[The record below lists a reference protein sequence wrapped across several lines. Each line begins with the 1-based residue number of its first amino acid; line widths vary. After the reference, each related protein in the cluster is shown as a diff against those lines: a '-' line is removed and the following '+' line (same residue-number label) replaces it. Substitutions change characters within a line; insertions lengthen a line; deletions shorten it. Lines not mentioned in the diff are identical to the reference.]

1 MSEVVIDMV
10 LPDRF
15 RARALWA
22 LAALLGG
29 LIPAG
34 MAVADDGHSA
44 ESLGAPGTVES
55 VSVDSDELQLAAA
68 SSVPYV
74 RPTSSAHG
82 RFVVFQ
88 TYEAVAQS
96 DVNNEQDVYVRDRVL
111 GTTRLVSGAG
121 GQARSGGGASISAD
135 GRYVAFVSDSSAL
148 AQDDNNGAH
157 FDVFVRD
164 MQTREVTLVSKA
176 TDGTQRALDVFSS
189 PVISGDGSRVAFL
202 TSARLSP
209 ADDDTA
215 PADQW
220 FNRLDAYVHNL
231 ANGTTRLVS
240 VNARGA
246 NFTGPVGLGGMSYDG
261 QLVGFSWG
269 NSGRHKLD
277 VPAGFY
283 VRNMNLP
290 GSKLIWREDL
300 NLISNELDG
309 APALSGTGR
318 YAAFTSKS
326 PRLDADPDY
335 NKYDV
340 ARYDRK
346 TGRLLLVSVGV
357 NSDANGDSWAATLSY
372 SGSYLSF
379 ASEATNLVPGDDND
393 ATDAFRCDVLARQ
406 ITLVS
411 ATPHGEPGSA
421 GSALGG
427 AVAISGDGEH
437 VYFISFAND
446 LVPTDTN
453 RKGDVFLWTAL
464 D

>member
-1 MSEVVIDMV
+1 M
-10 LPDRF
+10 
-15 RARALWA
+15 
-22 LAALLGG
+22 
-29 LIPAG
+29 
-34 MAVADDGHSA
+34 
-44 ESLGAPGTVES
+44 
-55 VSVDSDELQLAAA
+55 
-68 SSVPYV
+68 
-74 RPTSSAHG
+74 
-82 RFVVFQ
+82 VFQ
-88 TYEAVAQS
+88 TRAAVSGS
-96 DVNNEQDVYVRDRVL
+96 DTNNEEDVYVRDRFL

-121 GQARSGGGASISAD
+121 DEARSGSGASISSN
-135 GRYVAFVSDSSAL
+135 GRYVAFVSSYAFTR
-148 AQDDNNGAH
+148 DDDNGAH

-164 MQTREVTLVSKA
+164 MDTGNVTLASQT
-176 TDGTQRALDVFSS
+176 TDGFQRDLDVFSS

-202 TSARLSP
+202 TPARLSA

-220 FNRLDAYVHNL
+220 FNRLDAYVRNL

-246 NFTGPVGLGGMSYDG
+246 NFTGPVGLGGMSFDG
-261 QLVGFSWG
+261 QLIGFSWG
-269 NSGRHKLD
+269 NSGRQKLD

-300 NLISNELDG
+300 NLISNELEG

-357 NSDANGDSWAATLSY
+357 NSDANGDSWGATLSY
-372 SGSYLSF
+372 DGSYIGL
-379 ASEATNLVPGDDND
+379 ASEATNLVRGDDNE
-393 ATDAFRCDVLARQ
+393 ATDAFRFDVLARQ
-406 ITLVS
+406 MMLVS
-411 ATPHGEPGSA
+411 AAAYGPGDLHSA
-421 GSALGG
+421 FGG
-427 AVAISGDGEH
+427 GVAISGDGQH
-437 VYFISFAND
+437 VAFHSFATD
-446 LVPTDTN
+446 LVPNDTN
-453 RKGDVFLWTAL
+453 HESDVFLWTAL